1 MPQVHNGPAAATVGD
16 PGLFPGFRPYC
27 DSAENQSMRTLAA
40 SLAIFAA
47 ALGAQAA
54 EVVRCTDASG
64 AISYTNVACP
74 PGSKQS
80 RQVSILES
88 PPTDPARR
96 DYSAPQQG
104 SAPPVVPPSQV
115 AGNPPSGP
123 AIIPRYP
130 AETQPQAAADPPG
143 VVILSPDPYY
153 DGVRP
158 IRRPRPP
165 HAQDP
170 GPPPGQR
177 PCQNLAGIK
186 RYNC

>member
-1 MPQVHNGPAAATVGD
+1 
-16 PGLFPGFRPYC
+16 
-27 DSAENQSMRTLAA
+27 MRTLAV

-47 ALGAQAA
+47 APGAYAA
-54 EVVRCTDASG
+54 EVVRCTDAGG

-80 RQVSILES
+80 RQVPILES
-88 PPTDPARR
+88 PPGEARR
-96 DYSAPQQG
+96 PDYTPAPG
-104 SAPPVVPPSQV
+104 AAPPAPLPPPSQV

-130 AETQPQAAADPPG
+130 NDTQPAASEPPG

-153 DGVRP
+153 DGARP
-158 IRRPRPP
+158 IHRPP
-165 HAQDP
+165 RHAHDS

-186 RYNC
+186 RNNC

>member
-1 MPQVHNGPAAATVGD
+1 MTRGRSRVPDLTATL
-16 PGLFPGFRPYC
+16 PETP
-27 DSAENQSMRTLAA
+27 SMRALAA
-40 SLAIFAA
+40 FLAISAV
-47 ALGAQAA
+47 ALGAHAA
-54 EVVRCTDASG
+54 EVVRCTDANG
-64 AISYTNVACP
+64 AISYTNVECP

-80 RQVSILES
+80 RQVPILES
-88 PPTDPARR
+88 PPPDPARR
-96 DYSAPQQG
+96 DYSPPQTY
-104 SAPPVVPPSQV
+104 APPGTPPSQV
-115 AGNPPSGP
+115 ASNPPSGP

-130 AETQPQAAADPPG
+130 TESQPQAAAEPPG

-165 HAQDP
+165 HAHDS

>member
-1 MPQVHNGPAAATVGD
+1 
-16 PGLFPGFRPYC
+16 
-27 DSAENQSMRTLAA
+27 MRTLAA
-40 SLAIFAA
+40 SLAIFAT
-47 ALGAQAA
+47 ALGAHAA

-88 PPTDPARR
+88 PPPEAARR
-96 DYSAPQQG
+96 DYSPQPG

-115 AGNPPSGP
+115 ASSPPSGP

-130 AETQPQAAADPPG
+130 ADTQPQAAADPPG

>member
-1 MPQVHNGPAAATVGD
+1 MAV
-16 PGLFPGFRPYC
+16 
-27 DSAENQSMRTLAA
+27 
-40 SLAIFAA
+40 SLAILAA
-47 ALGAQAA
+47 ALGAHA
-54 EVVRCTDASG
+54 EVVRCIDASG

-80 RQVSILES
+80 RQVAILES
-88 PPTDPARR
+88 PPGEARR
-96 DYSAPQQG
+96 PDYTPAPG
-104 SAPPVVPPSQV
+104 AAPVAPLPAPSQV

-130 AETQPQAAADPPG
+130 ADTQQPTASDPPG

-158 IRRPRPP
+158 IRRQPQ
-165 HAQDP
+165 HARDS

-186 RYNC
+186 RNNC

>member
-1 MPQVHNGPAAATVGD
+1 
-16 PGLFPGFRPYC
+16 
-27 DSAENQSMRTLAA
+27 MRALAA
-40 SLAIFAA
+40 FLAISAA
-47 ALGAQAA
+47 ALGAHAA

-80 RQVSILES
+80 RQVPILES
-88 PPTDPARR
+88 PPPDPARR
-96 DYSAPQQG
+96 DYTPPQTS

-115 AGNPPSGP
+115 ASNPPSGP

-130 AETQPQAAADPPG
+130 AESQPQAAAEPPG

-165 HAQDP
+165 HAHDS

-186 RYNC
+186 RSNC